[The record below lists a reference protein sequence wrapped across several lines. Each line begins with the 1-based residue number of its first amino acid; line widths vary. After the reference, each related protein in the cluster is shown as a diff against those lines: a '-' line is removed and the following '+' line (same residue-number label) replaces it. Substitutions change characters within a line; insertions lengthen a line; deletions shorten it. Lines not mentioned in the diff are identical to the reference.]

1 MKSFI
6 IVTILTSMAIT
17 ATAQEGSLRHV
28 VSFKF
33 KEDATKEQVEALVS
47 AFANLKNEIKEV
59 QSFEWG
65 INNSPEGFNMEL
77 THCFILTF
85 QNEAD
90 RDAYLPHPAH
100 ADFIENHGKIVENV
114 FVIDYDVRTDS
125 EDW

>member
-1 MKSFI
+1 
-6 IVTILTSMAIT
+6 
-17 ATAQEGSLRHV
+17 

-33 KEDATKEQVEALVS
+33 KKDATKEQVDALVS

-65 INNSPEGFNMEL
+65 TNNSPEGLNMEL

-85 QNEAD
+85 KGEDD

-100 ADFIENHGKIVENV
+100 TDFIEKHGKIVEDV
-114 FVIDYDVRTDS
+114 FVIDYYVRSDS
-125 EDW
+125 ED